1 MISQKELIKDI
12 IKKVIL
18 FLYRIFSN
26 LSLIFIPLV
35 IFIRKRKGKELQER
49 TKERY
54 GENTH
59 ERKKGKLIW
68 IHAASIG
75 ECQSILPI
83 VDKLKKNQSIDQI
96 LITSGTVTSAQ
107 VINKRIKDKVVHQF
121 IPFDVPAFANRF
133 LNYWKPSLAVFVE
146 SEIWP
151 NFIHN
156 LNNKNIPQII
166 INGRMTIKSFKR
178 WSLFNSSSN
187 NLFSKFSSCSTQ
199 NTDSTFFYEKLGI
212 KNTNYCLLYTSPS
225 PRD

>member
-26 LSLIFIPLV
+26 LALIFIPLV

-49 TKERY
+49 VKERY
-54 GENTH
+54 GKNTH

-83 VDKLKKNQSIDQI
+83 VDKLNKDQSINQI

-107 VINKRIKDKVVHQF
+107 VINKRIKGKVVHQF
-121 IPFDVPAFANRF
+121 IPFDVPV
-133 LNYWKPSLAVFVE
+133 LSL
-146 SEIWP
+146 
-151 NFIHN
+151 IH
-156 LNNKNIPQII
+156 I
-166 INGRMTIKSFKR
+166 
-178 WSLFNSSSN
+178 
-187 NLFSKFSSCSTQ
+187 
-199 NTDSTFFYEKLGI
+199 
-212 KNTNYCLLYTSPS
+212 
-225 PRD
+225 

>member
-1 MISQKELIKDI
+1 MNSQKELIKDI
-12 IKKVIL
+12 IKKVIF

-26 LSLIFIPLV
+26 LALIFIPLV

-83 VDKLKKNQSIDQI
+83 VDQLNNDQSIDQI

-107 VINKRIKDKVVHQF
+107 VINKRIKGKVVHQF
-121 IPFDVPAFANRF
+121 IPVSYTHLTLP
-133 LNYWKPSLAVFVE
+133 
-146 SEIWP
+146 
-151 NFIHN
+151 
-156 LNNKNIPQII
+156 
-166 INGRMTIKSFKR
+166 TIYSV
-178 WSLFNSSSN
+178 
-187 NLFSKFSSCSTQ
+187 
-199 NTDSTFFYEKLGI
+199 
-212 KNTNYCLLYTSPS
+212 
-225 PRD
+225 